1 MSKTLELTP
10 EFKAYLDRVNEAIP
24 SMLPQCKE
32 NIEGSKKILAEYMEG
47 LKAKK
52 NEWKQN
58 LYIEYHPIY
67 LYKGRFYRYTSS
79 WLNILRH

>member
-32 NIEGSKKILAEYMEG
+32 NIEGSKKNPSRIYGRIKSQKEWMKAE
-47 LKAKK
+47 
-52 NEWKQN
+52 
-58 LYIEYHPIY
+58 PIY
-67 LYKGRFYRYTSS
+67 WISS
-79 WLNILRH
+79 YIFI